1 MSPISL
7 RRYRAERLLRRE
19 FDALRARVL
28 ASVRARL
35 RASGAR
41 LDPADLDDCYA
52 QAWQGLYT
60 ALLAGEEISNVAGW
74 LVVVTS
80 RRAIDEHRA
89 RMREPHR
96 DLEHEGRAAIC
107 ERPQE
112 RDLAAELDDRVRV
125 RQLFEGLRGRLGA
138 REREAAVLCY
148 LQGLSRS
155 QAAALMGLSEARMR
169 KLMEGRGAGRPGVAR
184 KVGMLVEV
192 IGSGG
197 WCEEQGS
204 LMRGLAY
211 GILDPDGERCR
222 LALLHVSH
230 CPGCRA
236 YVVSLRGMAAT
247 LPPVLLPSGMG
258 AAALALAGSGAHAG
272 GGTLAGVGSMSAGGA
287 GGGWAL
293 AAGPL
298 GAKLAVGCALALGVG
313 AGCVALGGDLEATS
327 ASRTSSGSGL
337 EPPLLPNEWGPGYR
351 VTVGRRESRSSAPA
365 GRARHGSASAVP
377 LRGGSAEREFG
388 PQPRGLALAVSSRGP
403 ALGTRPSSRPA
414 SAAADRE
421 FAPG

>member
-19 FDALRARVL
+19 FDALRAQVL

-35 RASGAR
+35 GASGAR
-41 LDPADLDDCYA
+41 LDPADLDACYA

-60 ALLAGEEISNVAGW
+60 ELLAGEEISNLAGW

-89 RMREPHR
+89 RTRER
-96 DLEHEGRAAIC
+96 RGDLEHEGRAAP
-107 ERPQE
+107 RE
-112 RDLAAELDDRVRV
+112 RDLAAELDDRIRI
-125 RQLFEGLRGRLGA
+125 RQLLEGLRGRLSA

-148 LQGLSRS
+148 LQGLSRA
-155 QAAALMGLSEARMR
+155 QAAALMGVSEARMR
-169 KLMEGRGAGRPGVAR
+169 KLMEGCGAGRPGVAR
-184 KVGMLVEV
+184 KVGMLVEA

-204 LMRGLAY
+204 LMRGLAF

-247 LPPVLLPSGMG
+247 LPPVLLPSGIG
-258 AAALALAGSGAHAG
+258 AAALALAGGANAG

-293 AAGPL
+293 ATGPL

-313 AGCVALGGDLEATS
+313 AGCVALGVDLKPPS
-327 ASRTSSGSGL
+327 ASRKSSPHDLG
-337 EPPLLPNEWGPGYR
+337 PPVLPGERGPGYR
-351 VTVGRRESRSSAPA
+351 VSVGQSSWRSSAPA
-365 GRARHGSASAVP
+365 GRARHRSASPVP
-377 LRGGSAEREFG
+377 LRAGGAEREFG
-388 PQPRGLALAVSSRGP
+388 PQPRGLALAASSPGRAAGS
-403 ALGTRPSSRPA
+403 RPSSMPA
-414 SAAADRE
+414 SPAAYRE

>member
-19 FDALRARVL
+19 FDALRAQVL
-28 ASVRARL
+28 ASVGARL
-35 RASGAR
+35 GASGAR
-41 LDPADLDDCYA
+41 LDPADLDACYA

-60 ALLAGEEISNVAGW
+60 ELLAGEEISNVAGW

-89 RMREPHR
+89 RMRERHR
-96 DLEHEGRAAIC
+96 DLEHEGRAALW

-112 RDLAAELDDRVRV
+112 HDLAGELDDRLRI
-125 RQLFEGLRGRLGA
+125 RQLFEGLRGRLSA

-155 QAAALMGLSEARMR
+155 QAAALMGVSEARMR

-184 KVGMLVEV
+184 KVGMLVEA

-204 LMRGLAY
+204 LMRALAY
-211 GILDPDGERCR
+211 GILDPDGERFR
-222 LALLHVSH
+222 LALIHVSN

-258 AAALALAGSGAHAG
+258 AAAVALAGGGANAG
-272 GGTLAGVGSMSAGGA
+272 GGTVAGVGSMSAGGA

-293 AAGPL
+293 ATGPL
-298 GAKLAVGCALALGVG
+298 GAKLAVGCALALGLG
-313 AGCVALGGDLEATS
+313 AGCAALGVDLKLPS
-327 ASRTSSGSGL
+327 ASRKRS
-337 EPPLLPNEWGPGYR
+337 PPNLGPPVLPGEWGPGYR
-351 VTVGRRESRSSAPA
+351 MTVGQRGSRSSAPA
-365 GRARHGSASAVP
+365 GRARQRSASPVP
-377 LRGGSAEREFG
+377 LRAGGAEREFG
-388 PQPRGLALAVSSRGP
+388 PQPRGPALAAPSRGR
-403 ALGTRPSSRPA
+403 AAGRGPSPMPL